1 LKCEAISP
9 CGIGSVIFYIAFV
22 ALHANGSFMADT
34 CPVIR
39 AKDALTLKMESAHR
53 QRRVFAIMHK
63 TECAF
68 LCSISTFLFQKSDF
82 WGYLSDFPDI
92 FPSLFYIMIPF
103 RKPYIF

>member
-1 LKCEAISP
+1 
-9 CGIGSVIFYIAFV
+9 
-22 ALHANGSFMADT
+22 MADT

-39 AKDALTLKMESAHR
+39 AKDALTLKWKAHTANGAF
-53 QRRVFAIMHK
+53 FAIVHK
-63 TECAF
+63 TGRSF